1 MFGSLFGATLP
12 DKAIEYGGFVMAHC
26 AAIADANREGELICP
41 FAVITSSTGRE
52 VLNFESETQE
62 EAVSKGW
69 ASYAEAKRT
78 GVWWAF
84 GREGIYRDAEGKGT
98 DVLTVTVWIPQM
110 KFHHSF
116 TQQFERRP
124 DHGIRLVGTTGL
136 LKHEGEYAEP
146 VERWKQS
153 ALLRGIESHPQGG
166 RWREWSRND
175 A

>member
-1 MFGSLFGATLP
+1 MFGLHFGPVLP
-12 DKAIEYGGFVMAHC
+12 DKAIEYAGFVLTHC

-41 FAVITSSTGRE
+41 FAVITSSKGRE

-69 ASYAEAKRT
+69 ASFVEAKRK

-84 GREGIYRDAEGKGT
+84 GREGIYRDPDGT
-98 DVLTVTVWIPQM
+98 GIDVLTVTVWTPEM

-116 TQQFERRP
+116 TQRFERRP
-124 DHGIRLVGTTGL
+124 DQAMHLIGSTEL
-136 LKHEGEYAEP
+136 LKHESEYAEP
-146 VERWKQS
+146 VERWNRS
-153 ALLRGIESHPQGG
+153 AFALGIESHPQGS
-166 RWREWSRND
+166 RWQEWSRSD